1 MKLKILIVAV
11 VFLMA
16 CVAILESRRKSTVTN
31 PASTNTALVSLS
43 AYTA

>member
-16 CVAILESRRKSTVTN
+16 FVALLESRRKSIVTN
-31 PASTNTALVSLS
+31 PASTNATSVRL
-43 AYTA
+43 